1 MGSAVSTPHL
11 SCVGFEAAH
20 KAACLRNI
28 SSRRGPLHVGSVHTL
43 HRDLLVN
50 AGTLRPTE
58 IGIWIWCTYMFAMGS
73 DLFITHRGIIKQLH
87 VIEYQDNSLEGCAK
101 L

>member
-1 MGSAVSTPHL
+1 MARGYEGVGSAVSTPHL

-28 SSRRGPLHVGSVHTL
+28 SSRRGPLHVGSIHTL

-58 IGIWIWCTYMFAMGS
+58 IGIWNMVHI
-73 DLFITHRGIIKQLH
+73 H
-87 VIEYQDNSLEGCAK
+87 VCNGQ
-101 L
+101 